1 MCEVEKLKEI
11 EFLINSTQ
19 IILIISMNF
28 AILDRE
34 VLKAR

>member
-11 EFLINSTQ
+11 EFFINSTQ